1 MLVSVAR
8 IELALQRPKRR
19 VIPFHYT
26 ENYIPLYSAIFGG
39 GWEDRTPT
47 SCLQSTC
54 APIITNPPKP
64 LLSVI
69 CRFAKNVASTGER
82 ITVISDSVG
91 RTLTVE

>member
-1 MLVSVAR
+1 
-8 IELALQRPKRR
+8 
-19 VIPFHYT
+19 
-26 ENYIPLYSAIFGG
+26 
-39 GWEDRTPT
+39 
-47 SCLQSTC
+47 
-54 APIITNPPKP
+54 